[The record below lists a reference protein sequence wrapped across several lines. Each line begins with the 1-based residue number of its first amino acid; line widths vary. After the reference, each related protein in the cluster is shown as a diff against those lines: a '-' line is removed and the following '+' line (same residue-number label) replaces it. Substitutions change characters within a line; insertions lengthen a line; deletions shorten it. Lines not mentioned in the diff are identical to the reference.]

1 MSCTDPALR
10 VYLLARALRVVP
22 CEGKPARLMHS
33 AEADVLLY
41 ALHRRWVPSIE
52 TFMDVANGLDGG
64 GAGYDLIVPLFSK
77 RKIWTFSSE
86 LNSGSMLRAF
96 WRAVVEMVFGV
107 QIQAA
112 PSPAALPGHHSLVF
126 YSRCNQYEI
135 EVSDDRGDEW
145 YFVVRLAHTGSHAED
160 ARSRAGTPVV
170 EDVFFGENFP
180 REVLVVS

>member
-22 CEGKPARLMHS
+22 SYGKPARLMHS
-33 AEADVLLY
+33 AEVDVLLY
-41 ALHRRWVPSIE
+41 ALRRRWVPSIE
-52 TFMDVANGLDGG
+52 TFMDVANGLEGG
-64 GAGYDLIVPLFSK
+64 GEGYDLIVPLFSK

-107 QIQAA
+107 RIQAA
-112 PSPAALPGHHSLVF
+112 PSVVLPGHHPLVF
-126 YSRCNQYEI
+126 CSQCKQYEI

-145 YFVVRLAHTGSHAED
+145 YFVVRLAHAGSRAED

-170 EDVFFGENFP
+170 DEVFFGENFP